1 MIIKRPLYF
10 MSIAP
15 AINGIGVRSGFWF
28 VPFVQAVPS
37 FCWLLFSA
45 MLFGCGEYLSKRW
58 ASAPSWKLGAAVVFV
73 DAIGVILWLPALLNR
88 NQLSIVGVLWA
99 LLGTVVTLSIGL
111 FIFKESLTWVQWI
124 GIVCAFI
131 ALALLQK

>member
-1 MIIKRPLYF
+1 
-10 MSIAP
+10 MSVAP
-15 AINGIGVRSGFWF
+15 AINSISVRSGSWF
-28 VPFVQAVPS
+28 LSAIQVVPS
-37 FCWLLFSA
+37 FCWLLLSA
-45 MLFGCGEYLSKRW
+45 VLFGCGEYLSKRW

-73 DAIGVILWLPALLNR
+73 DAIGVILWLPALMNR

-124 GIVCAFI
+124 GIICAFV
-131 ALALLQK
+131 ALVLLEK